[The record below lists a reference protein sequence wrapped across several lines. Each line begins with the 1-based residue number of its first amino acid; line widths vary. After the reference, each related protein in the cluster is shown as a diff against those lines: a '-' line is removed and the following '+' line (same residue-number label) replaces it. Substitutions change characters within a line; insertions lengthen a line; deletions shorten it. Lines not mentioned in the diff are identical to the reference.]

1 MSDWFLLLIGPSV
14 RVCVTLKLC
23 NVILFWDGLMV
34 LTSSSFTGESFCGG
48 LLSYLC
54 IKTTFTLA
62 FGSIVNQLLFSSV
75 VSLTYWVS
83 HDLD

>member
-1 MSDWFLLLIGPSV
+1 MD
-14 RVCVTLKLC
+14 
-23 NVILFWDGLMV
+23 
-34 LTSSSFTGESFCGG
+34 LTSSSFTEESFCGG
-48 LLSYLC
+48 LLSYSC
-54 IKTTFTLA
+54 IKKTTFTLA